1 MKNAKLVSSKRF
13 RDALA
18 NQRTGI
24 KIDVIKWQA
33 LPVESCN
40 QWTGFFLI
48 SQMMRAISGHPIFS
62 IVLVLWESFNFSL
75 KFNIY
80 EQKLR

>member
-33 LPVESCN
+33 FQLSLVIN
-40 QWTGFFLI
+40 GLDFF
-48 SQMMRAISGHPIFS
+48 
-62 IVLVLWESFNFSL
+62 
-75 KFNIY
+75 
-80 EQKLR
+80 